1 MIVNSF
7 QSFQTYLQQEKIFDQ
22 FGLSRIGVFGS
33 FARGE
38 AYQDIDIMLDETIP
52 YLQLIALRD
61 KLQHDLQMP
70 IDVMLKQY
78 AEPIILYRALKD
90 MKYAVKS

>member
-38 AYQDIDIMLDETIP
+38 PYQDIDIMLDETIP